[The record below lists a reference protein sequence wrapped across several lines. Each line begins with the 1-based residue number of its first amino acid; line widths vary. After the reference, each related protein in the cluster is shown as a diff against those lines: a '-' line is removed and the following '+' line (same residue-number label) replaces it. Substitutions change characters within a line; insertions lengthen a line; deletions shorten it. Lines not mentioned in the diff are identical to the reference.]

1 VKQQNKFGMRRRD
14 LVVAA
19 GILGLRPT
27 ASFAQREKV
36 PVIGVLVS
44 GSPNPEFALSEFRLG
59 LRELGYEEGRT
70 IRVEIRSAEG
80 DLERLPKLAVEL
92 VAQKVDV
99 IAAWLTPVVL
109 AAKAATTEIPIVM
122 IGAADPV
129 GTGIV
134 ASLSRPGG
142 NVSGIAGLTA
152 DLAGKQVEFLKEMLP
167 GLSRIAVLCN
177 RPDPFSTRFLEQ
189 IQAVGKAQAVE
200 IVPVMINAGSELD
213 AAFREVTDKKTGALI
228 VQPSLPLRRAAELAL
243 TNRIPAASPLTPFPA
258 DGGLLAYAGN
268 EADGYRRAALFVD
281 KILKGAKPP
290 DLPVEQPTKF
300 KLIVNLKAAKAIGLT
315 VPPGFLIRADQII
328 E

>member
-1 VKQQNKFGMRRRD
+1 MRRRD

-19 GILGLRPT
+19 GLLGLSPKV
-27 ASFAQREKV
+27 SPAQRQKV
-36 PVIGVLVS
+36 PLIGVLVS
-44 GSPNPEFALSEFRLG
+44 GSPSPEFALREFRQG
-59 LRELGYEEGRT
+59 LQELGYEKGRT
-70 IRVEIRSAEG
+70 IRIDVRSAEG
-80 DLERLPKLAVEL
+80 NPERLPKLAADL
-92 VAQKVDV
+92 VTQKVDV

-109 AAKAATTEIPIVM
+109 AAKAATGEIPIVM

-142 NVSGIAGLTA
+142 NISGIAGLTA

-167 GLSRIAVLCN
+167 RLSRIAVLCN

-200 IVPVMINAGSELD
+200 VTPVMVNAGSELD
-213 AAFREVTDKKTGALI
+213 AAFREVADKKADALI

-243 TNRIPAASPLTPFPA
+243 ANRIPAASPLTPFPA

-281 KILKGAKPP
+281 KILKGAKPA

-300 KLIVNLKAAKAIGLT
+300 KLIVNLKTAKAIGVT